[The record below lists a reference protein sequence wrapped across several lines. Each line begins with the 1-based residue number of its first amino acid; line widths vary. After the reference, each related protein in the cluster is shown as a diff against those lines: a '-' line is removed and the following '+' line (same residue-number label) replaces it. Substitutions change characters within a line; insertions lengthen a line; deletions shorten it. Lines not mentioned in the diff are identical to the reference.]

1 MQQPLC
7 SWSHPAVNREI
18 MNIRFYLVTRS
29 CQEVTNQSVGVCES
43 GLNCTLWPLHAHTLN
58 WLCIKNDVKRY
69 RTKIYWQPQW
79 FYLHWRMLMLVSK
92 HPRSAL
98 FFFANVN
105 IYIIKLNYCSLR
117 RAEGQKQKSKSCRYE
132 NDISLK
138 QRHYWF
144 DSNLRQKVSP
154 RSETLLSA
162 VSSWVFNTRQQHPN
176 WCRQYKISDKV
187 GQPGPLFLSWESSCL
202 FVVTQENM
210 WQLRL

>member
-117 RAEGQKQKSKSCRYE
+117 RAEGQKQKKANLVAMRTTSPWNS
-132 NDISLK
+132 DITGLIRIWGRK
-138 QRHYWF
+138 WVQG
-144 DSNLRQKVSP
+144 QKHCC
-154 RSETLLSA
+154 
-162 VSSWVFNTRQQHPN
+162 Q
-176 WCRQYKISDKV
+176 
-187 GQPGPLFLSWESSCL
+187 LFLPGSLTPASN
-202 FVVTQENM
+202 TQTGADNI
-210 WQLRL
+210 RLVIK